1 MAGSAMRTAKT
12 AVIRLNLHMLT
23 PREENNKELI
33 SENFPKRKCMVL
45 GGYFKCKKLNSNSAG
60 M

>member
-1 MAGSAMRTAKT
+1 MARSSMRIAKT
-12 AVIRLNLHMLT
+12 AVMRLNLHMLT

-33 SENFPKRKCMVL
+33 SENFLKKKWMVL
-45 GGYFKCKKLNSNSAG
+45 GGYLKRKKSNSYTAG